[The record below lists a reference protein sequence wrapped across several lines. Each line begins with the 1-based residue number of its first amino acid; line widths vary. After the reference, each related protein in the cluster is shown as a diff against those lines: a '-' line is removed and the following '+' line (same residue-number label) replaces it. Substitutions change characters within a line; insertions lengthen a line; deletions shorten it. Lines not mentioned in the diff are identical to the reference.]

1 MKKNLLQKITDKIF
15 EIQDIFL
22 QKKYGKTLEYS
33 SSMIKNKAA
42 NGITLTLS
50 SKLEDIRKEIYEDVK
65 KLAKENSDN
74 LFKLLEI
81 SKNEGAK
88 FYILKN
94 ADILLKP
101 ISEKQGF
108 IAPKK
113 GFSALYLNLLTS
125 KKFSFKSDEVF
136 VFENEKLSPYSLIY
150 NFYMWYSFKKGLP
163 GFKDE
168 ALTIKNIEKN
178 NNFDNLKYEEIME
191 LKQALNRERDALK
204 FTVEFIKE
212 HEGSKNAYD
221 KLKDKENGANI

>member
-22 QKKYGKTLEYS
+22 KKKYGKTLEYS

-50 SKLEDIRKEIYEDVK
+50 SKLEDIRKEIYDNVK

-74 LFKLLEI
+74 LFKLFEI

-113 GFSALYLNLLTS
+113 GFPALYLNLLTS
-125 KKFSFKSDEVF
+125 KTFSFKSNEIF

-163 GFKDE
+163 GFQEE
-168 ALTIKNIEKN
+168 ALIIKNIEKN
-178 NNFDNLKYEEIME
+178 DNFDNLKYEEIME

-204 FTVEFIKE
+204 FTVDFMKE
-212 HEGSKNAYD
+212 YEGSKNAYE